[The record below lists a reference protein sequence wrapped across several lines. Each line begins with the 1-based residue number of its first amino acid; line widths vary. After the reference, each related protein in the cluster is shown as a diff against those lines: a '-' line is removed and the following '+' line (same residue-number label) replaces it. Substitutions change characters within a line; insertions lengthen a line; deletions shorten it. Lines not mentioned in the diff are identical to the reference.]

1 MYLFSIRQFISE
13 YIDVFFF
20 LKVALCIRFQLG
32 NSFGNT

>member
-20 LKVALCIRFQLG
+20 GKLPYVFVF
-32 NSFGNT
+32 N